1 MEYVIIIVAQIFGIL
16 FHNYLKIKQI
26 DERRSDDTFIEVL
39 QVFYKENILS
49 LILSAVILFFTVFVH
64 GVIWYYTDL
73 NLTIPYYDLG
83 AVGISLILGYQGQRL
98 VYKALDKGTSAVDR
112 KLDEKVK

>member
-26 DERRSDDTFIEVL
+26 DDRRPDDTFWEVMS
-39 QVFYKENILS
+39 VFYRENILT
-49 LILSAVILFFTVFVH
+49 LILSTIILAFTVFVH
-64 GVIWYYTDL
+64 AVVGYYTDL
-73 NLTIPYYDLG
+73 RESFDYYDLSASG
-83 AVGISLILGYQGQRL
+83 LSLVLGYQGQKI
-98 VYKALDKGTSAVDR
+98 VYKALDKGTEVVDR